1 MLDIRRKFF
10 SVRVVRKGNR
20 LSREVMESPP
30 HLLVFRK
37 RVYITLRDMVC
48 HAWL

>member
-10 SVRVVRKGNR
+10 SVRVVRKGSR
-20 LSREVMESPP
+20 LSREVVESP